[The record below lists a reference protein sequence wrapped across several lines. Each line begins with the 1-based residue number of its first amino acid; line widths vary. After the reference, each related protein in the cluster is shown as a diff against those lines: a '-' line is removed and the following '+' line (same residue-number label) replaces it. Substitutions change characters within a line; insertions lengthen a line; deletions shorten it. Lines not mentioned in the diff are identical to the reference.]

1 MSVVLIG
8 FGASPASAQSGTAPA
23 ESAVVARVA
32 WRAASAALERRDLRE
47 ARAQVHRAARAWPAQ
62 PSYHWAEAV
71 LAARD
76 SDASALERSLSRYAD
91 LGLGRDLRANPS
103 FAPLLGDRF
112 APLAGRH
119 DANRAPLARSTARR
133 LLADSTFWPEGLDAD
148 PRTGTLYVASV
159 RHRTVA
165 EIAPDGTTRELLA
178 RDRSDL
184 APVLGVRVDTARN
197 SLWITTSALRNVP
210 GFRESDSANASLL
223 RIDLATRTIRQRFDV
238 PLARGGH
245 VLGDLAVGADGS
257 VYVTDS
263 REPVIY
269 RLAPGA
275 AMLEELRSPLF
286 SSLQGV
292 APTPDGKLLYVA
304 DYSLGLLRMNLAT
317 GAVAALANPA
327 NGTAVGCDGI
337 VWFDGAIIAVQNG
350 VEPARV
356 VRLVPDTIAD
366 RVLRVDVID
375 QNVAVADEPTIGTML
390 GTDFVYV
397 ANSQW
402 ARFTDDARRDV
413 ARPLTAPI
421 ALRVP
426 LRR

>member
-1 MSVVLIG
+1 
-8 FGASPASAQSGTAPA
+8 
-23 ESAVVARVA
+23 
-32 WRAASAALERRDLRE
+32 
-47 ARAQVHRAARAWPAQ
+47 
-62 PSYHWAEAV
+62 
-71 LAARD
+71 
-76 SDASALERSLSRYAD
+76 
-91 LGLGRDLRANPS
+91 
-103 FAPLLGDRF
+103 
-112 APLAGRH
+112 
-119 DANRAPLARSTARR
+119 
-133 LLADSTFWPEGLDAD
+133 
-148 PRTGTLYVASV
+148 
-159 RHRTVA
+159 
-165 EIAPDGTTRELLA
+165 
-178 RDRSDL
+178 
-184 APVLGVRVDTARN
+184 
-197 SLWITTSALRNVP
+197 
-210 GFRESDSANASLL
+210 
-223 RIDLATRTIRQRFDV
+223 
-238 PLARGGH
+238 
-245 VLGDLAVGADGS
+245 
-257 VYVTDS
+257 
-263 REPVIY
+263 
-269 RLAPGA
+269 
-275 AMLEELRSPLF
+275 MLEELRSPLF

-292 APTPDGKLLYVA
+292 APTPDGRLLYVA